1 MSFCNSKDPVAQVRD
16 MLNAIPANLFDM
28 VWVRVEENSSPGCSL
43 TVNTPQ
49 KSCDYFNRTF
59 PIIKLCSGILV
70 QKNVILLF
78 VYTQPFGIYWD
89 IPMKKKYKY

>member
-49 KSCDYFNRTF
+49 KSCDYLRS
-59 PIIKLCSGILV
+59 IVGYIESKGITAGV
-70 QKNVILLF
+70 YSTILF
-78 VYTQPFGIYWD
+78 WKKVFGSTSFCY
-89 IPMKKKYKY
+89 